1 MKLLIGTTLCSVLL
15 LAGCQSTT
23 QAIAAKEDLLAGAGF
38 SAKQATNAEQ
48 LASLK
53 SLPANKFVTQKY
65 KGQTVY
71 LYADPIVCKC
81 VYTGDQTAYSKYR
94 QMVFQKN
101 IANEQEMTASMEENA
116 FDFTPW
122 GGPLGGPWGGPWGY

>member
-1 MKLLIGTTLCSVLL
+1 MKLLLSSAVCSMLL
-15 LAGCQSTT
+15 LAGCQSTS
-23 QAIAAKEDLLAGAGF
+23 QVIAAKEDLLAGAGF
-38 SAKQATNAEQ
+38 SAKQATTPEQ

-53 SLPANKFVTQKY
+53 SLPANKFVTQKF

-81 VYTGDQTAYSKYR
+81 VYTGDQASYSKYR
-94 QMVFQKN
+94 QMVFQQN
-101 IANEQEMTASMEENA
+101 LANEQEMTASMQENA

-122 GGPLGGPWGGPWGY
+122 GGPFGGPWGGPWGY

>member
-1 MKLLIGTTLCSVLL
+1 MIL
-15 LAGCQSTT
+15 LAGCQSAS
-23 QAIAAKEDLLAGAGF
+23 QAIASKENMLAGAGF

-48 LASLK
+48 LTSLK

-81 VYTGDQTAYSKYR
+81 VYTGDQAAYSKYS
-94 QMVFQKN
+94 QMVFQQN
-101 IANEQEMTASMEENA
+101 IANEQEMTAAMQENA
-116 FDFTPW
+116 FNFAPW